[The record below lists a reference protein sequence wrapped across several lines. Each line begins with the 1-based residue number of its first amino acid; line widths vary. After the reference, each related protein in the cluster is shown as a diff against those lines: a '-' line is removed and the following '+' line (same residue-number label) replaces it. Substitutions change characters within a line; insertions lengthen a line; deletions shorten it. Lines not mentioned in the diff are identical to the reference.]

1 MGLFNKLKG
10 ALGIDAETNVTENTS
25 QENIISLEKC
35 KISLDKTIVSLTKNA
50 NQTLDNIANV
60 VLCLDVSGSMSDNI
74 SNGDV
79 QSLLNIL
86 MPIGLKLD
94 DNDNIDVYTFDH
106 RCTRYEGMTLKNY
119 SNYIKTNRISADGG
133 TSYSVMLERISVDY
147 KESGKTLVIFITD
160 GETGGDQSICE
171 DIIRKLPS
179 NIFIQ
184 FIGIGSSNF
193 SFLEKLDDLDGR
205 EDDNTGFTKASN
217 IFSMSPE
224 QIYESALTEFVYW
237 SEVI

>member
-10 ALGIDAETNVTENTS
+10 TLGINTETNVTTSENT
-25 QENIISLEKC
+25 ISLEKC
-35 KISLDKTIVSLTKNA
+35 KISLEKTIVSLTKNA

-60 VLCLDVSGSMSDNI
+60 VLCLDVSGSMIGNI
-74 SNGDV
+74 WSGDV

-119 SNYIKTNRISADGG
+119 SNYIKKNNISADGG

-147 KESGKTLVIFITD
+147 RESGKTLVIFITD

-171 DIIRKLPS
+171 DIIRKLP
-179 NIFIQ
+179 
-184 FIGIGSSNF
+184 
-193 SFLEKLDDLDGR
+193 
-205 EDDNTGFTKASN
+205 
-217 IFSMSPE
+217 
-224 QIYESALTEFVYW
+224 
-237 SEVI
+237 